1 MKLERVDISGFKSF
15 GDKAELTFHEGVTAV
30 VGPNGCGKSN
40 IADAIGWV
48 LGEQSAKSLRGQKM
62 EDLIF
67 NGSESRPPLSLAEVN
82 LRVSNVIVPG
92 RSQNGDKSSAPKG
105 EVLVTRRLNRA
116 GDSEYLLDGVVS
128 RLRDVQELFMG
139 TGVGSKAYAI
149 IEQGK
154 IGLILSSK
162 PTDRR
167 VIIEEAA
174 GITKYKSRRRS
185 AELKLTAAQQNL
197 FRVNDIVYEITRQ
210 MNSLK
215 RQAGK
220 ARRYRRLRDA
230 MDRLEKVFSVKR
242 AEQQERTLRHVRA
255 RLEAVSDEELRRSTS
270 LTTVE
275 GHLERT
281 RLRQAELEVELT
293 DARESLH
300 QLELTIERLDQTIEG
315 DQQQLVE
322 LDSRRGQ
329 LETEMKELV
338 ARRAPVMEHLES
350 RQREEAELAGELEG
364 RAQQTQKQQALL
376 KDANLSLLKLESSI
390 EERRSE
396 IVHGISKIAAL
407 HNFLQG
413 VLANGDKVS
422 AALLKLSE
430 EIRQAEAERGRVE
443 SSVAKGR
450 SELANQKQNA
460 ETLLR
465 ERKEL
470 DAKAESVRR
479 RLEAIDERVSS
490 DKDELSGLAA
500 RLASLSELVSAR
512 AHFASGARLLLEKGN
527 AHGVHTKG
535 SIADAIEVEERFE
548 RAAEAFFDTALQR
561 VRVESEDDVR
571 KARDLLQEDDEAT
584 RSELLVESLSTPSH
598 VQPQDLPKLPT
609 LPTLP
614 TLKDTLE
621 RLRSHGISGL
631 IGLLGDHI
639 RWTSEPLTSALPNAI
654 VVENLDVALRCY
666 RDEQA
671 SYVTLDGE
679 VVSPRGVVG
688 LGPGGASEGLLRTRR
703 EIRELEGTVSTK
715 RERLETSTE
724 EHGSLQEELDRLS
737 ARLEQVR
744 DQQHALDK
752 MLVGLEHR
760 SEQLDEESER
770 LRRKHDVLTSE
781 RSRSELEKGSLAA
794 KRTEMETTLE
804 AEEGQKN
811 DAEADLEA
819 MRKELVNRRT
829 GVEELQ
835 VKAAEEASR
844 LAALKERRDAI
855 RVDVERLKEGVEELG
870 TRLEGHVKEQQG
882 LTDRKASLRDE
893 IARAEDE
900 LKASVV
906 SRAAK
911 ETLTRALAD
920 SVTELRDRV
929 DVTENA
935 LKARRKELEDVRER
949 RSAEEVVLAK
959 EENDFRHLKE
969 GFETS
974 HDMTLEEAASI
985 LNPVELLRDDAETRD
1000 ELDDLKEKIDA
1011 IGPVNPM
1018 ADDEYREL
1026 ETRHE
1031 FVTKQRQ
1038 DLLDSIKS
1046 TETAIGRI
1054 DRTSRQRFKEAFDAI
1069 NVEFA
1074 VTFRQLFGGGSAGL
1088 RLVDEQ
1094 DALESGIDIIAQPPG
1109 KKLQNVMLLSGGEKA
1124 MTAIALLFAIFRYR
1138 PSPFCLLDE
1147 VDAPLDDANVGRF
1160 LAMVRELRETTQF
1173 IVITHHRKTMEMAD
1187 HLFGITMEEPGVSKL
1202 VSVNFGEPEP
1212 LATETVASP
1221 S

>member
-15 GDKAELTFHEGVTAV
+15 GEKAEMTFHEGVTAV

-92 RSQNGDKSSAPKG
+92 RSQNGDKSNAPKG

-149 IEQGK
+149 IEQGT

-167 VIIEEAA
+167 MIIEEAA

-242 AEQQERTLRHVRA
+242 AEHQERTLRHVRA

-270 LTTVE
+270 LTMVE

-281 RLRQAELEVELT
+281 RLSQAELEVELT
-293 DARESLH
+293 DARESVH
-300 QLELTIERLDQTIEG
+300 QLELTIERVDQTIEG

-322 LDSRRGQ
+322 LDSRRDQ
-329 LETEMKELV
+329 LETEMNELE
-338 ARRAPVMEHLES
+338 ARRGPVIVHLES

-364 RAQQTQKQQALL
+364 CEQQAQKQQTLL
-376 KDANLSLLKLESSI
+376 KEANLSLSELESRI

-396 IVHGISKIAAL
+396 IVHRISKIAAL
-407 HNFLQG
+407 NNFLQG
-413 VLANGDKVS
+413 VLANADKVS
-422 AALLKLSE
+422 AELLKLSE
-430 EIRQAEAERGRVE
+430 EVREADAERGRVE
-443 SSVAKGR
+443 GSFAEVR
-450 SELANQKQNA
+450 SDLDSLKQNA
-460 ETLLR
+460 ETLLG
-465 ERKEL
+465 ERTEL
-470 DAKAESVRR
+470 DEKAESVRR
-479 RLEAIDERVSS
+479 QLEAIDERVSS
-490 DKDELSGLAA
+490 DKDELAALTA
-500 RLASLSELVSAR
+500 RLASLEELVSAR

-571 KARDLLQEDDEAT
+571 KARDLLQGDEEAT
-584 RSELLVESLSTPSH
+584 RSELLVESLSTSSRVKPS
-598 VQPQDLPKLPT
+598 DLPELPS
-609 LPTLP
+609 LP

-621 RLRSHGISGL
+621 RLRSLGISGL
-631 IGLLGDHI
+631 IGLLGDYI

-654 VVENLDVALRCY
+654 VVENLEVALRCY

-688 LGPGGASEGLLRTRR
+688 LGPGGASEGLLQTRR
-703 EIRELEGTVSTK
+703 EIRELEGTVSAK
-715 RERLETSTE
+715 RERLETSTGE
-724 EHGSLQEELDRLS
+724 RGSLQEELDSLW

-744 DQQHALDK
+744 DSQHALDK
-752 MLVGLEHR
+752 TLVGLEHR
-760 SEQLDEESER
+760 REQLDEESER
-770 LRRKHDVLTSE
+770 LRRKHDVLASE
-781 RSRSELEKGSLAA
+781 RARSESEKGSLAA
-794 KRTEMETTLE
+794 KRTEMETALE
-804 AEEGQKN
+804 VEEGQKN
-811 DAEADLEA
+811 VADTSLEA
-819 MRKELVNRRT
+819 MQGELANRRT

-870 TRLEGHVKEQQG
+870 TRLDTNVSEQQG
-882 LTDRKASLRDE
+882 LTDRKASLRGE

-900 LKASVV
+900 LTASVA

-911 ETLTRALAD
+911 ETLTRALED
-920 SVTELRDRV
+920 SVNELRDRV
-929 DVTENA
+929 DVTEDA

-949 RSAEEVVLAK
+949 RSAEEAVLAK

-1018 ADDEYREL
+1018 ADEEYREL

-1038 DLLDSIKS
+1038 DLLDSIES
-1046 TETAIGRI
+1046 TETAISRI
-1054 DRTSRQRFKEAFDAI
+1054 DRTSRQRFKEAFEAI
-1069 NVEFA
+1069 NQEFA

-1088 RLVDEQ
+1088 RLIDEQ
-1094 DALESGIDIIAQPPG
+1094 DTLESGIDIIAQPPG
-1109 KKLQNVMLLSGGEKA
+1109 KKLQNVLLLSGGEKA

-1160 LAMVRELRETTQF
+1160 LAMVKELRDTTQF

-1212 LATETVASP
+1212 LATEAVASP

>member
-15 GDKAELTFHEGVTAV
+15 GEKAEMTFHEGVTAV

-92 RSQNGDKSSAPKG
+92 RSQNGDKSNAPKG

-149 IEQGK
+149 IEQGT

-167 VIIEEAA
+167 MIIEEAA

-242 AEQQERTLRHVRA
+242 AEHQERTLRHVRA

-270 LTTVE
+270 LTMVE

-281 RLRQAELEVELT
+281 RLSQAELEVELT
-293 DARESLH
+293 DARESVH
-300 QLELTIERLDQTIEG
+300 QLELTIERVDQTIEG

-322 LDSRRGQ
+322 LDSRRDQ
-329 LETEMKELV
+329 LETEMNELE
-338 ARRAPVMEHLES
+338 ARRGPVIVHLES

-364 RAQQTQKQQALL
+364 CEQQAQKQQTLL
-376 KDANLSLLKLESSI
+376 KEANLSLSELESRI

-396 IVHGISKIAAL
+396 IVHRISKIAAL
-407 HNFLQG
+407 NNFLQG
-413 VLANGDKVS
+413 VLANADKVS
-422 AALLKLSE
+422 AELLKLSE
-430 EIRQAEAERGRVE
+430 EVREADAERGRVE
-443 SSVAKGR
+443 GSFAEVR
-450 SELANQKQNA
+450 SDLDSLKQNA
-460 ETLLR
+460 ETLLG
-465 ERKEL
+465 ERTEL
-470 DAKAESVRR
+470 DEKAESVRR
-479 RLEAIDERVSS
+479 QLEAIDERVSS
-490 DKDELSGLAA
+490 DKDELAALTA
-500 RLASLSELVSAR
+500 RLASLEELVSAR

-571 KARDLLQEDDEAT
+571 KARDLLQGDEEAT
-584 RSELLVESLSTPSH
+584 RSELLVESLSTSSRVKPS
-598 VQPQDLPKLPT
+598 DLPELPS
-609 LPTLP
+609 LP

-621 RLRSHGISGL
+621 RLRSLGISGL
-631 IGLLGDHI
+631 IGLLGDYI

-654 VVENLDVALRCY
+654 VVENLEVALRCY

-688 LGPGGASEGLLRTRR
+688 LGPGGASEGLLQTRR
-703 EIRELEGTVSTK
+703 EIRELEGTVSAK
-715 RERLETSTE
+715 RERLETSTGE
-724 EHGSLQEELDRLS
+724 RGSLQEELDSLW

-744 DQQHALDK
+744 DSQHALDK
-752 MLVGLEHR
+752 TLVGLEHR
-760 SEQLDEESER
+760 REQLDEESER
-770 LRRKHDVLTSE
+770 LRRKHDVLASE
-781 RSRSELEKGSLAA
+781 RARSESEKGSLAA
-794 KRTEMETTLE
+794 KRTEMETALE
-804 AEEGQKN
+804 VEEGQKN
-811 DAEADLEA
+811 VADTSLEA
-819 MRKELVNRRT
+819 MQGELANRRT

-870 TRLEGHVKEQQG
+870 TRLDTNVSEQQG
-882 LTDRKASLRDE
+882 LTDRKASLRGE

-900 LKASVV
+900 LKASIA

-911 ETLTRALAD
+911 ETLTRALED
-920 SVTELRDRV
+920 SVNELRDRV
-929 DVTENA
+929 DVTEDA

-1018 ADDEYREL
+1018 ADEEYREL

-1038 DLLDSIKS
+1038 DLLDSIES
-1046 TETAIGRI
+1046 TETAISRI
-1054 DRTSRQRFKEAFDAI
+1054 DRTSRQRFKEAFEAI
-1069 NVEFA
+1069 NQEFA

-1088 RLVDEQ
+1088 RLIDEQ
-1094 DALESGIDIIAQPPG
+1094 DTLESGIDIIAQPPG
-1109 KKLQNVMLLSGGEKA
+1109 KKLQNVLLLSGGEKA

-1160 LAMVRELRETTQF
+1160 LAMVKELRDTTQF

-1212 LATETVASP
+1212 LATEAVASP

>member
-15 GDKAELTFHEGVTAV
+15 GEKAELAFHEGVTAV

-92 RSQNGDKSSAPKG
+92 RSQNGDKSDAPKG

-149 IEQGK
+149 IEQGT

-167 VIIEEAA
+167 MIIEEAA

-185 AELKLTAAQQNL
+185 AELKLKAAQQNL

-230 MDRLEKVFSVKR
+230 RDRLEKVFSVKR
-242 AEQQERTLRHVRA
+242 AEHQERTLRHVRA

-281 RLRQAELEVELT
+281 RLSQAELEVELT
-293 DARESLH
+293 DARESVH

-322 LDSRRGQ
+322 LDSRRDQ
-329 LETEMKELV
+329 LETEMNELE
-338 ARRAPVMEHLES
+338 ARRGPVIEHLES
-350 RQREEAELAGELEG
+350 RQREEAELAGELKG
-364 RAQQTQKQQALL
+364 REQQTQKQQTLL
-376 KDANLSLLKLESSI
+376 KEANLSLSELESRI

-396 IVHGISKIAAL
+396 IVHRISKIAAL
-407 HNFLQG
+407 NNFLQG
-413 VLANGDKVS
+413 VLANADKVS
-422 AALLKLSE
+422 AELLKLSE
-430 EIRQAEAERGRVE
+430 EVREADAERGRVE
-443 SSVAKGR
+443 GSFAEVR
-450 SELANQKQNA
+450 SDLDSLKQNA
-460 ETLLR
+460 ETLLG
-465 ERKEL
+465 ERTEL
-470 DAKAESVRR
+470 DEKAESVRR

-490 DKDELSGLAA
+490 DKDELAALTA
-500 RLASLSELVSAR
+500 RLASLEELVSAR

-571 KARDLLQEDDEAT
+571 KARDLLQGDEEAT
-584 RSELLVESLSTPSH
+584 RSELLVESLATSSRVKPS
-598 VQPQDLPKLPT
+598 DLPKLPS
-609 LPTLP
+609 LP

-621 RLRSHGISGL
+621 RLRSLGISGL
-631 IGLLGDHI
+631 IGLLGDYI

-654 VVENLDVALRCY
+654 VVENLEVALRCY

-688 LGPGGASEGLLRTRR
+688 LGPGGASEGLLQTRR
-703 EIRELEGTVSTK
+703 EIRELEGTVSAK
-715 RERLETSTE
+715 RERLETSTGE
-724 EHGSLQEELDRLS
+724 RGSLQEELDSLW

-744 DQQHALDK
+744 DSHHALDK
-752 MLVGLEHR
+752 KLVGLEHR
-760 SEQLDEESER
+760 REQLDEESER
-770 LRRKHDVLTSE
+770 LRRKHDVLASE
-781 RSRSELEKGSLAA
+781 RARSESEKGSLAA
-794 KRTEMETTLE
+794 KRTEMETALE
-804 AEEGQKN
+804 VEEGQKN
-811 DAEADLEA
+811 VADTSLEA
-819 MRKELVNRRT
+819 MRGELANRRT

-855 RVDVERLKEGVEELG
+855 RVDVERLKEGIEELG
-870 TRLEGHVKEQQG
+870 TRLDTNVSEQQG
-882 LTDRKASLRDE
+882 LTDRKTSLRDE

-900 LKASVV
+900 LKASVA

-911 ETLTRALAD
+911 ETLTRALED
-920 SVTELRDRV
+920 SVNELRDRV

-985 LNPVELLRDDAETRD
+985 LNPVELLRDNAETRD

-1018 ADDEYREL
+1018 ADEEYREL

-1038 DLLDSIKS
+1038 DLLDSIES
-1046 TETAIGRI
+1046 TETAISRI
-1054 DRTSRQRFKEAFDAI
+1054 DRTSRQRFKEAFEAI
-1069 NVEFA
+1069 NQEFA

-1088 RLVDEQ
+1088 RLIDEQ
-1094 DALESGIDIIAQPPG
+1094 DTLESGIDIIAQPPG
-1109 KKLQNVMLLSGGEKA
+1109 KKLQNVLLLSGGEKA

-1160 LAMVRELRETTQF
+1160 LAMVKELRDTTQF

-1212 LATETVASP
+1212 LATEAVASP